1 MLSLTNSNTRADRFR
16 DGDAESDGKISAL
29 LALLSANGALKKC
42 TCPYFR
48 QEGVEA
54 YARKHLDAFAM
65 ATRAGGC

>member
-1 MLSLTNSNTRADRFR
+1 MLLPKNSNTRADQYR
-16 DGDAESDGKISAL
+16 DGDAEFDGKISAL
-29 LALLSANGALKKC
+29 LALLSANSALKKC

-65 ATRAGGC
+65 ATRAFGR